1 MRELVKRVLRL
12 LLGNY
17 AAYHIYAIDSRHE
30 VAAQVPEGDSRIEA
44 IDAVDLS
51 ASGHAQMRDQS
62 GYCGADAQAFGC
74 WCEGQLVACCIY
86 WYGERYARHRNYWP
100 LALGQAKLVQV
111 ITLDSMRGRG
121 LAGRLINHSA
131 NAMLG
136 QGFQRLFAR
145 IWHSNGPSL
154 RAFERAGWRRASTVF
169 DAMPLGRPLRWVRG
183 ERNQIGA
190 GRPND

>member
-51 ASGHAQMRDQS
+51 ASVHAQMRDQS

-121 LAGRLINHSA
+121 LAHGFLTQLWQRMPDQATPDTAFIGRHLSA
-131 NAMLG
+131 AADEPIL
-136 QGFQRLFAR
+136 
-145 IWHSNGPSL
+145 
-154 RAFERAGWRRASTVF
+154 
-169 DAMPLGRPLRWVRG
+169 
-183 ERNQIGA
+183 
-190 GRPND
+190 